1 MADALNIAIIV
12 GSLRKESINKK
23 LAHAIEAMAPD
34 NVHFTRVDI
43 GSLPLYNQDDDGNQA
58 KSVKALK
65 AAVEAADGIIIVTPE
80 YNRSV
85 PGVLKNALDHGS
97 RPWGNNSWNGK
108 PLAIVGLSPGKA
120 GTALAQQHLR
130 NIAVGL
136 GLKTMGQPEAAMQNS
151 EGFLTEEGDIGP
163 QSHDFVKGW
172 LDKAIAWFQKMKQ
185 D

>member
-23 LAHAIEAMAPD
+23 LARAIEAMAPD
-34 NVHFTRVDI
+34 NVTFTHIDI
-43 GSLPLYNQDDDGNQA
+43 AGQPLYNQDDDGNQA
-58 KSVKALK
+58 ESVKAMK
-65 AAVEAADGIIIVTPE
+65 AAVEAADAILIVTPE

-108 PLAIVGLSPGKA
+108 PAAMIGLSPGKM

-130 NIAVGL
+130 NISVGL
-136 GLKTMGQPEAAMQNS
+136 GLKLMGAPEAYLQDS
-151 EGFLTEEGDIGP
+151 EGFLTEDGEIGP

-172 LDKAIAWFQKMKQ
+172 LDKAIAWFQKMK
-185 D
+185 